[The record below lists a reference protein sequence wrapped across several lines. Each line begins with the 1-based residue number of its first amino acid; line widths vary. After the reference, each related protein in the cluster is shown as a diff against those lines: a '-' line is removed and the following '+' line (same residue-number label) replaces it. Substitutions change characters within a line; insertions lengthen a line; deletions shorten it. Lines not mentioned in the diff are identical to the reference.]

1 MAERDHAGFTGF
13 LAEDTVFFGD
23 GGALRGK
30 DAVAAAWKPYFDGPA
45 APFAWQPRDVE
56 VLDSGDLAL
65 SSGPVYAP
73 DGRCVA
79 TFTSIWR
86 REGRQRWRIVFDKG
100 APVCAEK

>member
-1 MAERDHAGFTGF
+1 
-13 LAEDTVFFGD
+13 
-23 GGALRGK
+23 
-30 DAVAAAWKPYFDGPA
+30 
-45 APFAWQPRDVE
+45 
-56 VLDSGDLAL
+56 L

-86 REGRQRWRIVFDKG
+86 RESRGRWRIVFDKG